1 MKNASCRPSPDKN
14 VRKLGP
20 CPRVARIAIY
30 LLSALVATTAAAQ
43 PNLKSTPV
51 GDEVVNEFVNARCA
65 CSLLDTVQLPH
76 NRHGDPFPNAFVS
89 DFTSTAFTI
98 EDCAIPFEIYY
109 AESPGGQLYRVGKG
123 VCRAFHITVPL
134 PAPGLYFVRF
144 YSMAKPALI
153 EVDART
159 SVLLVRAFGRCE
171 IHESY
176 QPRRPIKSN
185 RP

>member
-1 MKNASCRPSPDKN
+1 MKNASCRPSPAKT

-20 CPRVARIAIY
+20 CPRITGAIF
-30 LLSALVATTAAAQ
+30 LLVALLATTSAAQ

-65 CSLLDTVQLPH
+65 CSQLDTARLSH
-76 NRHGDPFPNAFVS
+76 NRQGEPFPNAYVS
-89 DFTSTAFTI
+89 DFPNTAFTI
-98 EDCAIPFEIYY
+98 EDGAVPFEIYY
-109 AESPGGQLYRVGKG
+109 AEVPGGQLYRVGKG
-123 VCRAFHITVPL
+123 ACRAFHITVPL
-134 PAPGLYFVRF
+134 PAPGFYFVRF

-159 SVLLVRAFGRCE
+159 PRLLVRAFGRCE